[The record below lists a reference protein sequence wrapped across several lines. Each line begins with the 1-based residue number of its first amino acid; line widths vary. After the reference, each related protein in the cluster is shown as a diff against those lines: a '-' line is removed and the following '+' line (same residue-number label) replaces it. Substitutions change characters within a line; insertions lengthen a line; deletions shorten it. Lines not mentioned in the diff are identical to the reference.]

1 MYYNTIEEFEFA
13 IKNILE
19 TNKELYNNLIVDK
32 SLFYIKITEI
42 DNKIISEDL
51 FNELYNSSLYK
62 LFENLTK
69 KKRRM

>member
-1 MYYNTIEEFEFA
+1 MSSNENSIIIEYINFYKKYKEIYGKNVVILLEVGSFYEIYNHMS
-13 IKNILE
+13 
-19 TNKELYNNLIVDK
+19 DP
-32 SLFYIKITEI
+32 
-42 DNKIISEDL
+42 SEDL